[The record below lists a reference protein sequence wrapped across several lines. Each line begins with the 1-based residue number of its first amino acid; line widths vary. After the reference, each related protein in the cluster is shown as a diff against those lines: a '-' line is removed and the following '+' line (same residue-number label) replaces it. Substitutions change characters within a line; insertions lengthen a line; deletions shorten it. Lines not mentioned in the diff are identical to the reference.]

1 MLQIRKIQELRAQI
15 SRWRQQGQ
23 RIAFVPT
30 MGNLH
35 DGHLS
40 LVRIGKEQA
49 DRLVSSIFVNPM
61 QFAPNEDFDSYPR
74 TVERDCKALMEEHC
88 DLVYLPDVNDLYPQ
102 DLPHMTRVE
111 VPDITSRLEGRFRPG
126 HMTGVSTIVLKL
138 FNLVQP
144 DIAIFGKKDY
154 QQWRLI
160 EKMVRDLNL
169 PIDVI
174 GGETRRE
181 ADGLAM
187 SSRNQ
192 YLNAE
197 QRERALALYRQLTA
211 AAKTIRSG
219 RDVAAALQTAVN
231 ELSQAGFEVDYFEL
245 CNRNTLD
252 PAAAGD
258 PMVLLAAARMGK
270 TRLIDN
276 LEI

>member
-1 MLQIRKIQELRAQI
+1 MLQIRKSRELRARLGQ
-15 SRWRQQGQ
+15 WRQQGQ

-40 LVRIGKEQA
+40 LVNIGKEQA

-61 QFAPNEDFDSYPR
+61 QFGPSEDFDSYPR
-74 TVERDCKALMEEHC
+74 TIEQDCKALMEAGC
-88 DLVYLPDVNDLYPQ
+88 DLVYLPEVKDLYPR
-102 DLPHMTRVE
+102 DLAYMTRVE
-111 VPDITSRLEGRFRPG
+111 VPDISRRLEGEFRPG
-126 HMTGVSTIVLKL
+126 HMTGVATIVLKL

-144 DIAIFGKKDY
+144 DMAVFGKKDY

-160 EKMVRDLNL
+160 EKMVSDLNL
-169 PIDVI
+169 PIDII

-181 ADGLAM
+181 SSSLAM

-192 YLNAE
+192 YLSPE
-197 QRERALALYRQLTA
+197 QRDQALALYSELTEAGSPISGGRDADTVLTA
-211 AAKTIRSG
+211 AIDNLTR
-219 RDVAAALQTAVN
+219 
-231 ELSQAGFEVDYFEL
+231 AGFAVDYFEL
-245 CNRNTLD
+245 CNRQTLE
-252 PAAAGD
+252 PARHGD
-258 PMVLLAAARMGK
+258 PLVLLAAARIGG

>member
-15 SRWRQQGQ
+15 SRWRQQGE

-74 TVERDCKALMEEHC
+74 TLERDCKALMEAHC
-88 DLVYLPDVNDLYPQ
+88 DLVYLPDVHDLYPQ

-111 VPDITSRLEGRFRPG
+111 VPDITSRLEGQFRPG

-169 PIDVI
+169 PIDII

-192 YLNAE
+192 YLSAD
-197 QRERALALYRQLTA
+197 ERSHSLALFRQLTA
-211 AAKTIRSG
+211 AAQSIRAG
-219 RDVAAALQTAVN
+219 QDVAAVLQAAVN
-231 ELSQAGFEVDYFEL
+231 QLSQAGFQVDYFEL
-245 CNRNTLD
+245 CNRHSLE
-252 PAAAGD
+252 PAVAGE